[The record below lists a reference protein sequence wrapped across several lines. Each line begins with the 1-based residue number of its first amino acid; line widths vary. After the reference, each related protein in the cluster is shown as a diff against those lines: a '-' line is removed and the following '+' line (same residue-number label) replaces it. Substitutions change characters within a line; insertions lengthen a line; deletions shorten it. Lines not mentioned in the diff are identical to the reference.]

1 MTQLR
6 TIEYDV
12 YSAIKNLIESEDIYC
27 VHVKG
32 IWGEVEDRLSLAQVK
47 GAIGSLIV
55 KDAIEEVEP
64 NHFAHKTNDVRL

>member
-6 TIEYDV
+6 TIEFDV
-12 YSAIKNLIESEDIYC
+12 YNAIKNMIESEDIYC

-55 KDAIEEVEP
+55 KDVIEEVEP
-64 NHFAHKTNDVRL
+64 NHFAHKTDDVRI